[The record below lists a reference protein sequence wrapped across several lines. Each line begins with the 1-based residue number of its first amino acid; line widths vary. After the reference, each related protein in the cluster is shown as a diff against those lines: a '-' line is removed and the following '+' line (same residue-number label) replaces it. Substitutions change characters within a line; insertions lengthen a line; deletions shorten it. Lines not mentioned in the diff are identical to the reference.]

1 MNSASPIRDPEHIKL
16 LKDFYRY
23 KHPNFRNYVMIVIGL
38 NTALRI
44 SDILPLTWDDV
55 YDVNLGIYRKHICLR
70 EKKTGKK
77 QVILINAHILAALK
91 EYEQILSEQSTPIYP
106 EKYIISHTN
115 RNEPISRIQA
125 HRILQLATDES
136 KIPHKISCHSLRKT
150 FGYHA
155 WKKGTPP
162 ALLMKIYNLSSF
174 EITKRYLG
182 IDQDDKDDLFENIL
196 L

>member
-77 QVILINAHILAALK
+77 QVILINAHSRAA
-91 EYEQILSEQSTPIYP
+91 
-106 EKYIISHTN
+106 
-115 RNEPISRIQA
+115 
-125 HRILQLATDES
+125 
-136 KIPHKISCHSLRKT
+136 
-150 FGYHA
+150 
-155 WKKGTPP
+155 
-162 ALLMKIYNLSSF
+162 
-174 EITKRYLG
+174 
-182 IDQDDKDDLFENIL
+182 
-196 L
+196 